1 MINLSDGYSSP
12 AETARFE
19 PGDVIHHKRFN
30 YRGVIVDFDSTCRAP
45 DDWYQANQTQP
56 NRNQPWYHV
65 LVDGEQQVTYVAQS
79 NLTFDSLKEPVVH
92 GMINLFFSGYD
103 QTNRKYIRND
113 TPWNP
118 GQPPDAPPTPPYSFQ

>member
-1 MINLSDGYSSP
+1 MINLSYGYSSP

-65 LVDGEQQVTYVAQS
+65 LVDG
-79 NLTFDSLKEPVVH
+79 KEPVVH

-103 QTNRKYIRND
+103 QTNSKYIRND